1 MFLDANSQIRNMKR
15 DLIGRVYQ
23 LMILID
29 TPLINCQ
36 LFLSINEIKR
46 KIHLI
51 SFASDHNRALSYS
64 LIINLYLNRANSRRF
79 PSKTKLTHLSKQQ
92 LTQKRM
98 LKFCVCKQAVQPTYE
113 TISYSKDPA
122 VPSTLQRQIELNRS
136 KLQDLSAMKRDLING
151 SRITDKPRFHSTRIE
166 QPTVDFEEMPSQL
179 EDSTIYSTMESS
191 LFSSDS
197 MFTNSTISSCSSED
211 SSVSVDVSQERICA
225 VPCVAK
231 LQGDLSLFVAER
243 VRVLHANDD
252 YAFVKKVDTN
262 ECGYVPT
269 VCLTTAAGFIRTANF
284 V

>member
-1 MFLDANSQIRNMKR
+1 MKQ

-23 LMILID
+23 LTLLID
-29 TPLINCQ
+29 MPLINCQ
-36 LFLSINEIKR
+36 LFVSINEIKR
-46 KIHLI
+46 EIHLI
-51 SFASDHNRALSYS
+51 SFASDLRALSYS
-64 LIINLYLNRANSRRF
+64 LIANLYLNRANSRRIQ
-79 PSKTKLTHLSKQQ
+79 SQTKLTHLKIRKRQ

-122 VPSTLQRQIELNRS
+122 VPSTLHILQRQIELNRS

-151 SRITDKPRFHSTRIE
+151 SRITDKPMFHSTRIE
-166 QPTVDFEEMPSQL
+166 QPSVDFEEIPSQL
-179 EDSTIYSTMESS
+179 EDSTVYSTMESS

-211 SSVSVDVSQERICA
+211 SSVSIDVSQERVCA

-252 YAFVKKVDTN
+252 YAFVKKIDTN

-269 VCLTTAAGFIRTANF
+269 MCLTTAAGFIRTANF

>member
-1 MFLDANSQIRNMKR
+1 
-15 DLIGRVYQ
+15 
-23 LMILID
+23 
-29 TPLINCQ
+29 
-36 LFLSINEIKR
+36 
-46 KIHLI
+46 
-51 SFASDHNRALSYS
+51 
-64 LIINLYLNRANSRRF
+64 
-79 PSKTKLTHLSKQQ
+79 
-92 LTQKRM
+92 M

>member
-1 MFLDANSQIRNMKR
+1 MKQ

-23 LMILID
+23 LTLLID
-29 TPLINCQ
+29 MPLINCQ
-36 LFLSINEIKR
+36 LFVSINEIKR
-46 KIHLI
+46 EIHLI
-51 SFASDHNRALSYS
+51 SFASDLRALSYS
-64 LIINLYLNRANSRRF
+64 LIANLYLNRANSRRIQ
-79 PSKTKLTHLSKQQ
+79 SQTKLTHLKIRKRQ

-122 VPSTLQRQIELNRS
+122 VPSTLHILQRQIELNRS

-151 SRITDKPRFHSTRIE
+151 SRITDKPMFHSTRIE
-166 QPTVDFEEMPSQL
+166 QPSVDFEEIPSQL
-179 EDSTIYSTMESS
+179 EDSTVYSTMESS

-211 SSVSVDVSQERICA
+211 SSVSIDVSQERVCA

-252 YAFVKKVDTN
+252 YAFVKKIDTN